1 MGIRMK
7 TLYLEC
13 NMGAAGDMLMAALYE
28 LLNEEQRSQFLSV
41 MNEIAPGDITVRAE
55 PSVKCGLTGT
65 HMRVLVRGGEETGG
79 DMPAAAH
86 EAAGGSDCGAL
97 HDGGRHHHDHHAHD
111 HDHDHD
117 HDHHHDS
124 GRHRD
129 HEQLHDHPHGHSH
142 RHYRAAELMERID
155 AMAVP
160 ENVRRR
166 ARQVYDRI
174 AQAESEVHG
183 VPVQEI
189 HFHEVGSLDAVAD
202 VVGACLA
209 LELLAPDRV
218 ICSPVHVG
226 SGEVRC
232 AHGVLPVPAPATAR
246 ILRGVPV
253 YGGTVRG
260 ELCTPT
266 GAALLRSFAG
276 SFGAMPVMAV
286 SQIGCGMGSKDF
298 EAANCVRAFFGE
310 EVSGGENTGH
320 PGDGDAI
327 SELACNIDD
336 MTGEELGF
344 VMERLFDAGALDVC
358 TANIGMK
365 KNRPGILLT
374 CMCRTEDRERM
385 VREIFRQTT
394 TLGIREYRCG
404 RWRLDRSEQL
414 RESEAGPVRFKR
426 AEGYGVCR
434 EKAEYEDLA
443 AMARRE
449 GISLREARR
458 LAGE

>member
-1 MGIRMK
+1 MK

-28 LLNEEQRSQFLSV
+28 LLNEEQRAQFLSV
-41 MNEIAPGDITVRAE
+41 MNEIAPGDIAVSAE
-55 PSVKCGLTGT
+55 PSVKCGLNGT
-65 HMRVLVRGGEETGG
+65 HMRVTVLGGEETGG
-79 DMPAAAH
+79 DAPAPAC
-86 EAAGGSDCGAL
+86 EAAGESACGSV
-97 HDGGRHHHDHHAHD
+97 HAHD
-111 HDHDHD
+111 HG
-117 HDHHHDS
+117 HHHYS
-124 GRHRD
+124 A
-129 HEQLHDHPHGHSH
+129 E
-142 RHYRAAELMERID
+142 ELMERIG
-155 AMAVP
+155 AMEVP
-160 ENVRRR
+160 ENAKRR

-183 VPVQEI
+183 IPVQEI

-226 SGEVRC
+226 FGEVRC

-253 YGGTVRG
+253 YGGKIRG

-298 EAANCVRAFFGE
+298 EAANCVRAFLGQ
-310 EVSGGENTGH
+310 EVSCSENAGTPAGGDE
-320 PGDGDAI
+320 I

-358 TANIGMK
+358 TTNIGMK

-394 TLGIREYRCG
+394 TLGIREYRCE
-404 RWRLDRSEQL
+404 RWRLDRSEYV
-414 RESEAGPVRFKR
+414 RESEAGPVRIKR
-426 AEGYGVCR
+426 AEGYGACR

-443 AMARRE
+443 TIARRE